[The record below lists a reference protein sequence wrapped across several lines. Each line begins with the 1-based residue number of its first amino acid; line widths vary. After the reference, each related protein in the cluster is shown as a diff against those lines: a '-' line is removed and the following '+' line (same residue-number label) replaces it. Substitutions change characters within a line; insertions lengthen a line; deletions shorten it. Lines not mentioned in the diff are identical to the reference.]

1 MNDLELE
8 LKKHLFIVFGFEH
21 YNTLGVIRSLG
32 EKSIS
37 PIVILHTTTVKDP
50 SLVPNCKYISRL
62 HIVES
67 VEEGYD
73 LLFKKYGAEEYKPFL
88 YSCDDYVEMCLDSHY
103 DDLKDK
109 FYFFDGGQ
117 AGIISHYMDKDAISQ
132 LAVECGCKVPKT
144 EIVKRGQLP
153 KSLKYPVITKAKVS
167 AIGGW
172 KSDVR
177 ICYSE
182 QELADAY
189 LTIKSEDLLVEEF
202 IEKKNE
208 LCLDGFC
215 INHGND
221 VCIPFQTT
229 YLRVAPGMYG
239 NYMELVPFDNERVN
253 RQVSEILMKSRFNGI
268 FSVEYLI
275 DKNDDLYFLEV
286 NFRNSTWSYAF
297 TYGGVNMPYEWA
309 MAMLEGSISINKDS
323 IRKKPFTAMVEV
335 RDFKDFVL
343 TKKISIRQWVRDL
356 VRTDCLFYWN
366 RKDRKPVYAYLFHLV
381 KRRLTHSV

>member
-1 MNDLELE
+1 MREH
-8 LKKHLFIVFGFEH
+8 KFIIFGFEH

-32 EKSIS
+32 EKGIS
-37 PIVILHTTTVKDP
+37 PIVILHKMNIKDP
-50 SLVPNCKYISRL
+50 SLVPNSRYASKV
-62 HIVES
+62 HV
-67 VEEGYD
+67 VDDVDEGYSV
-73 LLFKKYGAEEYKPFL
+73 LINEYGNEELKPFL
-88 YSCDDYVEMCLDSHY
+88 YSCDDYVEMCLDYHY
-103 DDLKDK
+103 DELKGR

-117 AGIISHYMDKDAISQ
+117 SGIVSRFMDKDVISQ
-132 LAVECGCKVPKT
+132 LAVECGCKIPKT

-153 KSLKYPVITKAKVS
+153 TSLKYPVITKAKVS

-172 KSDVR
+172 KKDVR

-182 QELADAY
+182 KELVEAY
-189 LTIKSEDLLVEEF
+189 KTIESEDLLVEEF

-215 INHGND
+215 VNHGKD

-239 NYMELVPFDNERVN
+239 NYMELTPFNNKVVYE
-253 RQVSEILMKSRFNGI
+253 QVCRMLAKARFNGI
-268 FSVEYLI
+268 FSVEFLI
-275 DKNDDLYFLEV
+275 DKNDELYFLEV

-309 MAMLEGSISINKDS
+309 KATLEGTICINESDV
-323 IRKKPFTAMVEV
+323 RKTPFTAMVEV

-343 TKKISIRQWVRDL
+343 TRKISFKKWIRDL
-356 VRTDCLFYWN
+356 NKTDCLYYWN
-366 RKDRKPVYAYLFHLV
+366 RNDKKPVFVWLIHLIIRKV
-381 KRRLTHSV
+381 KSVF

>member
-1 MNDLELE
+1 MM
-8 LKKHLFIVFGFEH
+8 KSHKFIIFGYDH
-21 YNTLGVIRSLG
+21 YNALGVVRSLG
-32 EKSIS
+32 EKGIA
-37 PIVILHTTTVKDP
+37 PIVILHKTIVKDA
-50 SLVPNCKYISRL
+50 SLVPNSRYASVV
-62 HIVES
+62 HIVEN
-67 VEEGYD
+67 VDDGYR
-73 LLFKKYGAEEYKPFL
+73 LLLEKYGNEALKPFL

-103 DDLKDK
+103 EELKDR

-117 AGIISHYMDKDAISQ
+117 AGIVSRYMDKDGISQ
-132 LAVECGCKVPKT
+132 LAVECGCKIPKT

-153 KSLKYPVITKAKVS
+153 TSLKYPVITKAKVS

-172 KSDVR
+172 KKDVR

-182 QELADAY
+182 EELVEAY
-189 LTIKSEDLLVEEF
+189 KTIESEDLLVEEF

-215 INHGND
+215 INHGKD

-239 NYMELVPFDNERVN
+239 NYMELTPFKNEVVYK
-253 RQVSEILMKSRFNGI
+253 QVCRILEKAQFNGI

-275 DKNDDLYFLEV
+275 DKNDELYFLEV

-309 MAMLEGSISINKDS
+309 KATLEGEISLAEDGI
-323 IRKKPFTAMVEV
+323 KKTPFTALVEV
-335 RDFKDFVL
+335 KDFKDFVL
-343 TKKISIRQWVRDL
+343 TRKISLLKWIRDL
-356 VRTDCLFYWN
+356 RKTDCLYYWN
-366 RKDRKPVYAYLFHLV
+366 SKDKKPVFGWIWHLIIRTTKSLFG
-381 KRRLTHSV
+381 RC

>member
-1 MNDLELE
+1 MDMLDNELM
-8 LKKHLFIVFGFEH
+8 KYKFIVFGFEH

-32 EKSIS
+32 EKGIA
-37 PIVILHTTTVKDP
+37 PIVILHKTNVKDP
-50 SLVPNCKYISRL
+50 SLVPNSRYASKV
-62 HIVES
+62 HIVED
-67 VEEGYD
+67 VDEGYSI
-73 LLFKKYGAEEYKPFL
+73 LKKYGNEDLKPFL
-88 YSCDDYVEMCLDSHY
+88 ISCDDYVEMCLDRHY
-103 DDLKDK
+103 EELKDR

-117 AGIISHYMDKDAISQ
+117 AGIVSRYMDKDAISQ
-132 LAVECGCKVPKT
+132 LAVECGCKIPKT

-153 KSLKYPVITKAKVS
+153 TLLKYPVITKAKVS

-172 KSDVR
+172 KKDVR

-182 QELADAY
+182 TELVEAY
-189 LTIKSEDLLVEEF
+189 KTIESEDLLVEEF

-215 INHGND
+215 VNHGKD

-239 NYMELVPFDNERVN
+239 NYMELVPFKNELVYE
-253 RQVSEILMKSRFNGI
+253 QVCKILEKVQFNGI
-268 FSVEYLI
+268 FSVEFLI
-275 DKNDDLYFLEV
+275 DKNDELYFLEV

-309 MAMLEGSISINKDS
+309 KATLEGKISINDELV
-323 IRKKPFTAMVEV
+323 RKTPFTAMVEV

-343 TKKISIRQWVRDL
+343 TRKISFIRWIRDL
-356 VRTDCLFYWN
+356 SKTDCLYYWN
-366 RKDRKPVYAYLFHLV
+366 NKDKSPVFSYILNLVRRKIKSFA
-381 KRRLTHSV
+381 

>member
-1 MNDLELE
+1 MRDH
-8 LKKHLFIVFGFEH
+8 KFIIFGFEH

-32 EKSIS
+32 EKGIS
-37 PIVILHTTTVKDP
+37 PIVILHKTNIKDP
-50 SLVPNCKYISRL
+50 SLVPNSRYASKV
-62 HIVES
+62 HV
-67 VEEGYD
+67 VDNVDEGYR
-73 LLFKKYGAEEYKPFL
+73 LLQKLYGNEKIKPFL
-88 YSCDDYVEMCLDSHY
+88 ISCDDYAEMLLDSHY
-103 DDLKDK
+103 EELKDH
-109 FYFFDGGQ
+109 FYFFDGGK

-132 LAVECGCKVPKT
+132 LAVECGCKIPKT

-153 KSLKYPVITKAKVS
+153 TTLKYPVITKAKVS

-172 KSDVR
+172 KKDVR

-182 QELADAY
+182 EELVEAY
-189 LTIKSEDLLVEEF
+189 KTMETEDLLVEEF
-202 IEKKNE
+202 IDKKNE

-215 INHGND
+215 VNHGKD

-239 NYMELVPFDNERVN
+239 NYMELVPFNNKVVYE
-253 RQVSEILMKSRFNGI
+253 QVCKILEKAQFNGI

-309 MAMLEGSISINKDS
+309 KATLDGAISVNDKD
-323 IRKKPFTAMVEV
+323 IRKTPFTAMVEV

-343 TKKISIRQWVRDL
+343 TRKISLLKWIHDL
-356 VRTDCLFYWN
+356 KQTDCLYYWN
-366 RKDRKPVYAYLFHLV
+366 RNDKKPVFAWISHLILRKTKSLFGLC
-381 KRRLTHSV
+381 

>member
-1 MNDLELE
+1 MREH
-8 LKKHLFIVFGFEH
+8 KFIIFGFEH

-32 EKSIS
+32 EKGIS
-37 PIVILHTTTVKDP
+37 PIVILHKMNIKDP
-50 SLVPNCKYISRL
+50 SLVPNSRYASKV
-62 HIVES
+62 HV
-67 VEEGYD
+67 VDDVDEGYSV
-73 LLFKKYGAEEYKPFL
+73 LINEYGNEELKPFL
-88 YSCDDYVEMCLDSHY
+88 YSCDDYVEMCLDYHY
-103 DDLKDK
+103 DELKGR

-117 AGIISHYMDKDAISQ
+117 SGIVSRFMDKDVISQ
-132 LAVECGCKVPKT
+132 LAVECGCKIPKT

-153 KSLKYPVITKAKVS
+153 TSLKYPVITKAKVS

-172 KSDVR
+172 KKDVR

-182 QELADAY
+182 KELVEAY
-189 LTIKSEDLLVEEF
+189 KTIESEDLLVEEF

-215 INHGND
+215 VNHGKD

-239 NYMELVPFDNERVN
+239 NYMELTPFNNKVVYE
-253 RQVSEILMKSRFNGI
+253 QVRRMLAKARFNGI

-275 DKNDDLYFLEV
+275 DKNDELYFLEV

-309 MAMLEGSISINKDS
+309 KATLEGTICINESDV
-323 IRKKPFTAMVEV
+323 RKTPFTAMV
-335 RDFKDFVL
+335 
-343 TKKISIRQWVRDL
+343 
-356 VRTDCLFYWN
+356 
-366 RKDRKPVYAYLFHLV
+366 
-381 KRRLTHSV
+381 